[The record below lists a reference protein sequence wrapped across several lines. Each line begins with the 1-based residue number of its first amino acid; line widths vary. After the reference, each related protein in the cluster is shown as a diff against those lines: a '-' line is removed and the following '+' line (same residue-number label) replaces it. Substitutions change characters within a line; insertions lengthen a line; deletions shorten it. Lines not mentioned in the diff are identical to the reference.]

1 LFPKNAHHAPRAGN
15 DSKAYPRI
23 VRRDG
28 VSDLTSTI
36 LRE

>member
-1 LFPKNAHHAPRAGN
+1 LFPKNAHHAPRASY
-15 DSKAYPRI
+15 DSKAYPTI

-28 VSDLTSTI
+28 VSGLAPSI